1 MPYDHNEFTKLCPF
15 SSFHTVRKMALRGQ
29 IPSLVKGP
37 VPRDCGMWDLWTF
50 EISNDLARLGI
61 ERGIAAKAVHGAK
74 RTLRTVATELDAQP
88 YLTRHFVVAFYER
101 GRVFGLAGLLSG
113 IIDYLHLPNSRQDLQ
128 VKDGDDLFGNVA
140 VDVTAALDRI
150 KARARKHKITL
161 DPLTD
166 QIETI
171 PGPATTTDKKR
182 LSTAKVVAAS
192 RIESAINQRSAAAA
206 LRK

>member
-1 MPYDHNEFTKLCPF
+1 MPFDRGKFTQLSPF

-37 VPRDCGMWDLWTF
+37 VPRDCGTWDLWTF

-61 ERGIAAKAVHGAK
+61 ERSIAVKAVHGAT
-74 RTLRTVATELDAQP
+74 RTLAAVATQLDLQP

-113 IIDYLHLPNSRQDLQ
+113 MIDYLHLPNSRQDFRI
-128 VKDGDDLFGNVA
+128 KDGDDLLGVVA
-140 VDVTAALDRI
+140 VNVTAALDRI

-166 QIETI
+166 RVETI
-171 PGPATTTDKKR
+171 PGRPKAR
-182 LSTAKVVAAS
+182 RNA
-192 RIESAINQRSAAAA
+192 
-206 LRK
+206 RKAR